1 MVIYTICLI
10 LWEEEGEQHHHEN
23 RRGIVSSI
31 APQNKTHTQTHKT
44 ICFFRLVRLQS
55 RTIATT
61 HSAGVH
67 LHSLLTLRAWQQTSN
82 SKCCKHMHAPSHIL
96 IPLSKNLLT
105 SPRKARC
112 SHAFWI
118 TVARKPNHLKQP
130 SAK

>member
-1 MVIYTICLI
+1 MVIYPICLI

-31 APQNKTHTQTHKT
+31 APQNKTHTNTQNDL
-44 ICFFRLVRLQS
+44 FFRLVRLQS